1 MRLLVG
7 FLLLLAVLGYIQSE
21 RNDCS
26 FAMDAADWAECLT
39 R

>member
-1 MRLLVG
+1 MRFLVG
-7 FLLLLAVLGYIQSE
+7 FLLLLAVLGYIQGE

-26 FAMDAADWAECLT
+26 FAMNTEDWAECLI